1 MKSHRKRPDRDRWTY
16 IGEPWRTVLKNVH
29 VYFFHQ
35 PADEFDTKFKEA
47 ADALKAVFMR
57 GDYVFSNHMATSA
70 RPKLESKTN
79 IHSALKNGF
88 TKTYGFTSDEQG
100 IRHALLEKESP
111 AVDEAD
117 ALFMIGAC
125 SAFVSYL
132 VSKARSVDLLK

>member
-35 PADEFDTKFKEA
+35 PADEFDTKIKEA

-70 RPKLESKTN
+70 KAKAG
-79 IHSALKNGF
+79 IKNQHPQRTEERF
-88 TKTYGFTSDEQG
+88 HENLRFHK
-100 IRHALLEKESP
+100 R
-111 AVDEAD
+111 
-117 ALFMIGAC
+117 
-125 SAFVSYL
+125 
-132 VSKARSVDLLK
+132 